1 MKNNLGRSL
10 LAGFIVIIL
19 VIGAI
24 FGVSHMSTNNAPLK
38 PFTISSKFPYPDGNC
53 KFEYYDANSRHFEF
67 TDRCEKY
74 SVGDVIK

>member
-1 MKNNLGRSL
+1 MKNNFGKAL

-19 VIGAI
+19 IIAGILGIGRL
-24 FGVSHMSTNNAPLK
+24 STNHAPMK

-67 TDRCEKY
+67 TDRCDKY
-74 SVGDVIK
+74 FVGDVIK